1 MNSNG
6 TRYTTSDNL
15 GAPRVVTNS
24 SAAVVS
30 RHDYKPFGEEIASGV
45 GGRTT
50 AMGYSVADGVR
61 QGFTGYEADAETTL
75 NFAQARY
82 QSALQGRFTNPD
94 RLLVDQIEEQPQSWN
109 LYSYAQNN
117 PLRYIDP
124 LGLAHYDANSN
135 YVGDTDGEF
144 DKDLNATWHKDK
156 KKLLGGY
163 WDFGGNQSP
172 VEVVATPLTW
182 REQFGLLWDDGLTE
196 QERRNWNAYEV
207 ERMYPD
213 IDKDYLWQIRTG
225 ESHPIGGTLFI
236 FGPLREL
243 QALAEA
249 ATAGRGTRYLT
260 RSL

>member
-1 MNSNG
+1 
-6 TRYTTSDNL
+6 
-15 GAPRVVTNS
+15 
-24 SAAVVS
+24 
-30 RHDYKPFGEEIASGV
+30 
-45 GGRTT
+45 
-50 AMGYSVADGVR
+50 
-61 QGFTGYEADAETTL
+61 
-75 NFAQARY
+75 
-82 QSALQGRFTNPD
+82 
-94 RLLVDQIEEQPQSWN
+94 VDQIEEQPQSWN

-236 FGPLREL
+236 FGPLGEL

-249 ATAGRGTRYLT
+249 ASAGRAIQVVEQEG
-260 RSL
+260 SLVEMVGQTAQGEVRALASISQEGDALVLDGLHIEGPGANTVGLRQMCELARELGREQGVSRVVIRGAARTTCAGPGRIPQTITIKVN